1 VAAVTLIWVA
11 LIGVIVLTL
20 AYFLM
25 MMMMTTTTTM
35 MILYFLMMLVLEH
48 YEEHF
53 AELIVGEMQQ
63 EQGEMSELYELVILA
78 LRVVA

>member
-1 VAAVTLIWVA
+1 VAAVTLIWIA

-25 MMMMTTTTTM
+25 MMMMMMMTTTTM
-35 MILYFLMMLVLEH
+35 MILYFLKVLVLEH
-48 YEEHF
+48 YEEQF

-63 EQGEMSELYELVILA
+63 EQGEMSEL
-78 LRVVA
+78 